1 MHKLFLAT
9 ALLVLL
15 PLSAVMAQETKTKS
29 TPVSVNSTNG
39 KLICE
44 LVPSNT
50 SIEFIGIHVGDKPK
64 PRLGGFKK
72 FKGQVE
78 IADGK
83 PVAFKVD
90 MEITSIWTEF
100 DNLTKHL
107 MNADFFEAN
116 NFPKSKF
123 ESGSI
128 KIAKDGNC
136 TIQGKLT
143 LHGVEGDFE
152 FPAKYQST
160 DQGFLL
166 TSEFKLDRTKFGMT
180 KMTEGVEA
188 AVSVSMSIGKP
199 TRGVKSKAG
208 NGSDASEKKSSLNDL
223 KVEGEKVTISLPA
236 MT

>member
-1 MHKLFLAT
+1 MHKLFLAI
-9 ALLVLL
+9 LLLILL
-15 PLSAVMAQETKTKS
+15 PLSTVTAQATKTKS

-44 LVPSNT
+44 LAPSNT
-50 SIEFIGIHVGDKPK
+50 SIEFIGTHVGDKPK

-83 PVAFKVD
+83 PVALNLA

-116 NFPKSKF
+116 KFPKSKF
-123 ESGSI
+123 ESSSI
-128 KIAKDGNC
+128 KISKDGNC

-143 LHGVEGDFE
+143 LHGVEGDFA

-160 DQGFLL
+160 DQGFIL

-180 KMTEGVEA
+180 KMTEGVEV
-188 AVSVSMSIGKP
+188 AVTVSMSIGKP

-208 NGSDASEKKSSLNDL
+208 NGSDASEKKSSLDDS
-223 KVEGEKVTISLPA
+223 KIEGDKVTISLPA

>member
-1 MHKLFLAT
+1 MQKLYFSIL
-9 ALLVLL
+9 LLVTL
-15 PLSAVMAQETKTKS
+15 PLSVGTAQETKTKS
-29 TPVSVNSTNG
+29 TPVLVNAKNG

-44 LVPSNT
+44 LVPGNT
-50 SIEFIGIHVGDKPK
+50 SIEFIGTHVGDKPK

-72 FKGQVE
+72 FTGQVE

-83 PVAFKVD
+83 PVAFNVD

-116 NFPKSKF
+116 KFPKSKF
-123 ESGSI
+123 ESNSI
-128 KIAKDGNC
+128 KISKDGNC

-160 DQGFLL
+160 DQGLLL

-188 AVSVSMSIGKP
+188 AVTVSLSIGKP

-208 NGSDASEKKSSLNDL
+208 NGSDSSDKKTSLDDL